1 MFSNLSKG
9 SVLYGLE
16 TKGDMK
22 FFTAPVESV
31 SLPRP
36 KNFNPTFGQIPEMVI
51 DVVAMVNG
59 ERQEFKQVPSN
70 STIADFGPDSFVLA
84 DNKDSLINHVRAS
97 RQLDQTAID
106 NYPMHKERLEKWD
119 RILLEIDPGQAN
131 ENAVKELGN
140 KVNNME
146 SQMAEILS
154 LLKKKT
160 VKED

>member
-22 FFTAPVESV
+22 FFTAPVESIT
-31 SLPRP
+31 LPRP
-36 KNFNPTFGQIPEMVI
+36 KNFNPTFGQIPEMVV
-51 DVVAMVNG
+51 DVVAVVNG
-59 ERQEFKQVPSN
+59 ERREFKQIPSN
-70 STIADFGPDSFVLA
+70 STIADFGPDTFILA
-84 DNKDSLINHVRAS
+84 DNKDSLINHIRAS
-97 RQLDQTAID
+97 RQVDQVAID
-106 NYPMHKERLEKWD
+106 NYPMHKERITKWD
-119 RILLEIDPGQAN
+119 RILAEVDLGQAN

-160 VKED
+160 ATEE